1 MTSDPRS
8 PAAAGKRRHG
18 RAVLEEKGA
27 YVWVWLPGQTR
38 PVVAG
43 RVLFLDDRYRFAYG
57 RSYRE
62 RPDAIPLYL
71 PELPIGEFLIDPPNG
86 MDMAGC
92 LRDALPDA
100 WGRRVIL
107 NRVVGR
113 EAEDT
118 DQLEEVTYM
127 LESGS
132 DRIGALDFQHSATD
146 FVARNPEAASLE
158 ELLTAA
164 ERIDQGIPL
173 TPGLD
178 GALVHG
184 SSIGGA
190 RPKAGI
196 EDAESKYVA
205 KFSATN
211 DTYPVVKG
219 EFVAMRL
226 AMLTGLDVA
235 EVRLEKALG
244 KDVLLVRR
252 FDRERVEE
260 ASGARWT
267 RRMMVSSLTIFGLEE
282 MMGRYASYQVLTDI
296 VRLRFNEPKQTL
308 EELFG
313 RLVFNVLV
321 GNTDDH
327 ARNHAAF
334 WDGRMLHLTPAY
346 DICPQP
352 RTGGEA
358 SQSMTILGLRRE
370 SRLGLCLEAAP
381 KFLLDQER
389 AVAIVRRQIS
399 VIVRH
404 WGEVCSAAGME
415 EVNRRFFW
423 RRQFLNPSVFYG
435 TEDLFATELDRLD
448 GM

>member
-1 MTSDPRS
+1 
-8 PAAAGKRRHG
+8 
-18 RAVLEEKGA
+18 VLEEKGA
-27 YVWVWLPGQTR
+27 YVWAWLPGQTR

-43 RVLFLDDRYRFAYG
+43 RILFLDDRYRFAYG

-62 RPDAIPLYL
+62 RPDAVPLYL

-86 MDMAGC
+86 MEMAGC
-92 LRDALPDA
+92 LRDGLPDA

-118 DQLEEVTYM
+118 DRLDELTYM

-132 DRIGALDFQHSATD
+132 DRIGALDFQRSATD
-146 FVARNPEAASLE
+146 FLARNPEAASLE

-164 ERIDQGIPL
+164 ERVEQGIPL

-178 GALVHG
+178 HALVHG

-196 EDAESKYVA
+196 EDADSKYIA
-205 KFSATN
+205 KFSAAN
-211 DTYPVVKG
+211 DTYSVVKG

-226 AMLTGLDVA
+226 AMLAGLDVA
-235 EVRLEKALG
+235 GVRLEKALG

-252 FDRERVEE
+252 FDRERVEA

-267 RRMMVSSLTIFGLEE
+267 RRMMVSSLTILGLGE
-282 MMGRYASYQVLTDI
+282 MMGRYASYQELTDI

-308 EELFG
+308 EELFS

-334 WDGRMLHLTPAY
+334 WDGRVLHLTPAY

-352 RTGGEA
+352 RTGNEA
-358 SQSMTILGLRRE
+358 SQAMAILGSRRE

-389 AVAIVRRQIS
+389 AVAIMRRQIA
-399 VIVRH
+399 VIAEH
-404 WGEVCSAAGME
+404 WREVCSVAKMDE
-415 EVNRRFFW
+415 IDRRFFW

-435 TEDLFATELDRLD
+435 TEDLFVTELDRLER
-448 GM
+448 M

>member
-1 MTSDPRS
+1 MTSDPRG
-8 PAAAGKRRHG
+8 AASGNRRHD

-27 YVWVWLPGQTR
+27 YVWAWLPGQTR

-43 RVLFLDDRYRFAYG
+43 RILFLDDRYRFAYG

-62 RPDAIPLYL
+62 RPDAVPLYL

-86 MDMAGC
+86 MEMAGC
-92 LRDALPDA
+92 LRDGLPDA

-118 DQLEEVTYM
+118 DRLDELTYM

-132 DRIGALDFQHSATD
+132 DRIGALDFQRSATD
-146 FVARNPEAASLE
+146 FLARNPEAASLE

-164 ERIDQGIPL
+164 ERVEQGIPL

-178 GALVHG
+178 HALVHG

-196 EDAESKYVA
+196 EDADSKYIA
-205 KFSATN
+205 KFSAAN
-211 DTYPVVKG
+211 DTYSVVKG

-226 AMLTGLDVA
+226 AMLAGLDVA
-235 EVRLEKALG
+235 GVRLEKALG

-252 FDRERVEE
+252 FDRERVEA

-267 RRMMVSSLTIFGLEE
+267 RRMMVSSLTILGLGE
-282 MMGRYASYQVLTDI
+282 MMGRYASYQELTDI

-308 EELFG
+308 EELFS

-334 WDGRMLHLTPAY
+334 WDGRVLRLTPAY

-352 RTGGEA
+352 RTGNEA
-358 SQSMTILGLRRE
+358 SQAMAILGSRRE

-389 AVAIVRRQIS
+389 AVAIMRRQIT
-399 VIVRH
+399 VIAEH
-404 WGEVCSAAGME
+404 WREVCSVAKMDE
-415 EVNRRFFW
+415 IDRRFFW

-435 TEDLFATELDRLD
+435 TEDLFVTELDRLER
-448 GM
+448 M